1 MREFTKEPS
10 KLHIGYNY
18 LYGYSQPYSVQ
29 NGKVVI
35 KVLPPAE
42 SRYEDDQP
50 MENEKTT
57 ELVVERKHGESD
69 IRA

>member
-1 MREFTKEPS
+1 M
-10 KLHIGYNY
+10 
-18 LYGYSQPYSVQ
+18 Q

-57 ELVVERKHGESD
+57 ELVVERKRSESD